1 MSSDFAKIRKL
12 VRQSKCLQNRMT
24 AKENLILLSALRRME
39 ASCSEI
45 GLGST
50 SEALV
55 SVPVRPNKRSSC
67 VSDLN
72 SEECDVN
79 GFDDDVLESASFR
92 DDQSGNQ
99 QGYKGTGM

>member
-1 MSSDFAKIRKL
+1 MNMGSYKAHVSDFAKIMRL
-12 VRQSKCLQNRMT
+12 VRQSKCLQDRMT
-24 AKENLILLSALRRME
+24 AKENFILLSALGRME

-67 VSDLN
+67 VSDL
-72 SEECDVN
+72 SSGECDVN
-79 GFDDDVLESASFR
+79 GFDDDGLESVSSR
-92 DDQSGNQ
+92 DDQSGN
-99 QGYKGTGM
+99 